1 MMAES
6 TIDDGHA
13 NLAPE
18 KGVRESRRWFARS
31 ERWAGIAEW
40 LTTGRTCRNG

>member
-13 NLAPE
+13 NSAPE
-18 KGVRESRRWFARS
+18 KGVRQSKRWFARS
-31 ERWAGIAEW
+31 ECWAGIAEW
-40 LTTGRTCRNG
+40 LTTERTGRNG